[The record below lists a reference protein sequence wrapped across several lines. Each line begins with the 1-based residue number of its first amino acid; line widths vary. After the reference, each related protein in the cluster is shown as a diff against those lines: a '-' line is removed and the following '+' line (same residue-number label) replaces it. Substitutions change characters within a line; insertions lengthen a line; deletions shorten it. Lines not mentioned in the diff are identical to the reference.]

1 MEHGSHCTVAPPEA
15 KRGARILVTAVAVR
29 DNVAKMAS
37 WGCII
42 RGGCNKSAVNS
53 SSSQEVSPMSDQPRV
68 AVVIV
73 NYRTPELAM
82 RCLAALRPERAELP
96 TLAAMVVDGGSADG
110 SADVLRAA
118 LDHDHYRDWASL
130 LPLSINGGYGWANNQ
145 AILRLARE
153 GVPPDFYFVLNPDT
167 EVCQGAV
174 LALANDLSANPRC
187 GAAGSQLLASTG
199 GHSASA
205 FRFPSPARE
214 FIGAAQSPALGRAL
228 GVPGIVVS
236 AAQSLEVDWVSGASV
251 MFRAAALQ
259 ECGLFDDGFFLYFE
273 EVELMHRL
281 KAAGWTVRHVP
292 ASQVI
297 HIEGAATGVGAAA
310 AVRPLP
316 AYWYRS
322 RRRYFELTG
331 GAAAL
336 VTANICS
343 LAGQGIAWLKRILR
357 RPPTSRSYRT
367 ADLIRLGFW
376 PLPMAQRS
384 TPRLGDPPGKPPT
397 WMQRA

>member
-1 MEHGSHCTVAPPEA
+1 
-15 KRGARILVTAVAVR
+15 
-29 DNVAKMAS
+29 
-37 WGCII
+37 
-42 RGGCNKSAVNS
+42 
-53 SSSQEVSPMSDQPRV
+53 MSDQPRV

-82 RCLAALRPERAELP
+82 RCVAALRRERAALP
-96 TLAAMVVDGGSADG
+96 SLTAMVVDGGSADG
-110 SADVLRAA
+110 SAGALRTA

-145 AILRLARE
+145 GILTLERE
-153 GVPPDFYFVLNPDT
+153 EVSPDYYLVLNPDT
-167 EVCQGAV
+167 EVRSGAV
-174 LALANDLSANPRC
+174 LALANELSANPRC

-228 GVPGIVVS
+228 SVPEIVVS
-236 AAQSLEVDWVSGASV
+236 AVQSLEVDWVSGASV

-259 ECGLFDDGFFLYFE
+259 QCGLFDDGFFLYFE

-310 AVRPLP
+310 AARPLP
-316 AYWYRS
+316 PYWYRS

-331 GAAAL
+331 GVAAL
-336 VTANICS
+336 VAANICS
-343 LAGQGIAWLKRILR
+343 LAGQGVAGLKRILG
-357 RPPTSRSYRT
+357 RPPASRSYRT
-367 ADLIRLGFW
+367 ADLMRLGFW
-376 PLPMAQRS
+376 PSRMAQPS
-384 TPRLGDPPGKPPT
+384 MPRLGDPPGKPPA
-397 WMQRA
+397 WMQRT